1 VKALILA
8 AGFGTRLLPYT
19 QHLPKPLFTINGRPI
34 LDYAVK
40 SLLDAGCTKIFINA
54 HHLADAIKCFV
65 DNHWSKNLLE
75 MVFEPVLLDTGG
87 AIANLGSQLADDDF
101 FVVNADVICDFDLS
115 HLMACHKASDA
126 LATLLVHDCYRFNT
140 LCVDQ
145 TTPGAGIVRHFSQA
159 PESGLAFTGIQ
170 AISPGIFEYMPPEK
184 IFSSIDVYKKLCGV
198 QKVSA
203 LKAKQFYWRDMGTPR
218 DYQQTSR
225 ECLAGKIF
233 DIALS
238 RIHEVE
244 IQALSGDGSDRLWF
258 RARHKEKSLILSD
271 HGICMD
277 MPPCNT
283 QCNNGPA
290 QLNAFVKIGNHLTDK
305 GVAVPKILGHD
316 TISGQVAVADL
327 GNTHLADHIRG
338 MDEKQIIT
346 GYKRVID
353 ALIDFSFK
361 GIEDFDTAWT
371 CQTPSYSKQ
380 MILDLECRYFMQAF
394 VNEYLGRKEQFKTF
408 AQQFS
413 HIADNARIGAMN
425 GLMHRDCQS
434 KNIMIHGGR
443 PWFIDFQSAR
453 QGPFQYDL
461 ASLLIDPYVTLT
473 RVVQD
478 QLLNFA
484 LEKIGLNVSCNKDAF
499 MHSFRYCCVSRN
511 LQMLGAFGFLTR
523 IKNKTQF
530 KKYIPA
536 ALNGL
541 ECRLKNLNNPE
552 LDDLTHFAQSL
563 QGDLK

>member
-1 VKALILA
+1 MKALILA
-8 AGFGTRLLPYT
+8 AGLGTRLLPYT
-19 QHLPKPLFTINGRPI
+19 QHLPKPLFTINGRPV
-34 LDYAVK
+34 LNYAVK

-54 HHLADAIKCFV
+54 HHLADTIERFV
-65 DNHWSKNLLE
+65 DNHRSKDLLE
-75 MVFEPVLLDTGG
+75 VVFEPVILDTGG

-145 TTPGAGIVRHFSQA
+145 TTPGTGIVRHFSQA

-170 AISPGIFEYMPPEK
+170 AISPDIFKYMPREK
-184 IFSSIDVYKKLCGV
+184 IFSSIDVYKKLCGR
-198 QKVSA
+198 QKISA
-203 LKAKQFYWRDMGTPR
+203 LNAKQFYWRDMGTPR
-218 DYQQTSR
+218 DYQHTSR
-225 ECLAGKIF
+225 ECLAGQIF
-233 DIALS
+233 GIPLS
-238 RIHEVE
+238 RIHEIE
-244 IQALSGDGSDRLWF
+244 IQALAGDGSDRLWF
-258 RARHKEKSLILSD
+258 RAQHKEKSLILSD

-277 MPPCNT
+277 TPPCNT
-283 QCNNGPA
+283 PCNNGPA
-290 QLNAFVKIGNHLTDK
+290 QLNAFIKIGNHLTDK
-305 GVAVPKILGHD
+305 GIAVPKILGHD
-316 TISGQVAVADL
+316 TMSGQVAVADL

-346 GYKRVID
+346 WYKCVID

-394 VNEYLGRKEQFKTF
+394 VNEYLGRKEQFETF
-408 AQQFS
+408 APQFS
-413 HIADNARIGAMN
+413 HIADNALIHAMN

-434 KNIMIHGGR
+434 KNIMIHDR
-443 PWFIDFQSAR
+443 HPWFIDFQSAR
-453 QGPFQYDL
+453 KGPFQYDL
-461 ASLLIDPYVTLT
+461 ASLLIDPYVTLS
-473 RVVQD
+473 RVVQN
-478 QLLNFA
+478 QLLTVA
-484 LEKIGLNVSCNKDAF
+484 LEKISLNVSFNKDDF
-499 MHSFRYCCVSRN
+499 MHSFRYCCISRN
-511 LQMLGAFGFLTR
+511 LQMLGAFGFLTQ

-541 ECRLKNLNNPE
+541 ECRLKNLNDPE
-552 LDDLTHFAQSL
+552 LADLTYFAQSL
-563 QGDLK
+563 KGDLK

>member
-1 VKALILA
+1 MKALILA

-54 HHLADAIKCFV
+54 HHLADAIERFV
-65 DNHWSKNLLE
+65 DNHWSKDLLE
-75 MVFEPVLLDTGG
+75 MVFEPVILDTGG

-115 HLMACHKASDA
+115 YLMACHKACDA

-145 TTPGAGIVRHFSQA
+145 ATPGPGIVRHFSQA

-184 IFSSIDVYKKLCGV
+184 IFSSIDVYKKLCGL
-198 QKVSA
+198 QKISA
-203 LKAKQFYWRDMGTPR
+203 LKAKPFYWRDMGTPQ
-218 DYQQTSR
+218 DYQHTSR

-233 DIALS
+233 GIDLS
-238 RIHEVE
+238 RIHEIE
-244 IQALSGDGSDRLWF
+244 IQALAGDGSDRLWF

-277 MPPCNT
+277 TPPCNT

-290 QLNAFVKIGNHLTDK
+290 QLNAFIKIGNHLTDK

-327 GNTHLADHIRG
+327 GTTHLADHIRG

-346 GYKRVID
+346 WYKRVID

-361 GIEDFDTAWT
+361 GIENFDTAWT

-394 VNEYLGRKEQFKTF
+394 VNEYLGRKEQFETF

-413 HIADNARIGAMN
+413 HIADNALIYAMN

-434 KNIMIHGGR
+434 KNIMIHDTR

-453 QGPFQYDL
+453 KGPLQYDL
-461 ASLLIDPYVTLT
+461 ASLLIDPYVTLS
-473 RVVQD
+473 RAVQD
-478 QLLNFA
+478 QLLNFT
-484 LEKIGLNVSCNKDAF
+484 LGKIGLNESFNKDAF
-499 MHSFRYCCVSRN
+499 MHSFRYCCISRN

-523 IKNKTQF
+523 IKNKNQF
-530 KKYIPA
+530 QKYIPA

-541 ECRLKNLNNPE
+541 EYRLKNLNDPE
-552 LDDLTHFAQSL
+552 LADLTHFTQSL